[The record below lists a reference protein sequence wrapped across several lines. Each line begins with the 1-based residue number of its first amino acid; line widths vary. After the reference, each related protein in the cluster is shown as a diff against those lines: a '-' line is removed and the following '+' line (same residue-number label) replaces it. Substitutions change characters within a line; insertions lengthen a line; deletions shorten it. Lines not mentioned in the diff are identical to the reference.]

1 MSSPYLGL
9 LTLPYRNLKRI
20 VSNRSPSVLV
30 DALCAALST
39 KINEVKDKTNGPGW
53 ASRDEERRGQ
63 QPRAVEIRF

>member
-20 VSNRSPSVLV
+20 VSNRGPSVLV

-39 KINEVKDKTNGPGW
+39 KINEVKDKTNGPVGHL
-53 ASRDEERRGQ
+53 ATKKAVVSSLERLK
-63 QPRAVEIRF
+63 